1 MNLKDLWIGDQLR
14 IKSSDKQ
21 GKFEGITPDGKA
33 KVRINQKLKFIDA
46 YDVEFVAEKEVVIDP
61 LKDFD
66 LSGIQDKKQP
76 PQKPKTPPKPKIKP
90 QGDWD
95 RAWVQQF
102 QKERQEDWDKENKD
116 RPQEQEIDL
125 QKTAAFKRE
134 LDLHLNA
141 LDDYYDSP
149 LQALDFQKDKC
160 ISFVKEAIRLRVGR
174 VIIVHGIGK
183 GQLRRHIKQILK
195 NFKEV
200 DKTVLTHD
208 GGATE
213 VWFSF
218 D

>member
-1 MNLKDLWIGDQLR
+1 MNLKDLWIGDNVR
-14 IKSSDKQ
+14 IKSSDKY

-33 KVRINQKLKFIDA
+33 KVSVNYKLQLIEADN
-46 YDVEFVAEKEVVIDP
+46 VEFVEEKEVVIDP

-66 LSGIQDKKQP
+66 LSGGIQDKKQ
-76 PQKPKTPPKPKIKP
+76 TSKPKIKP
-90 QGDWD
+90 DADWD
-95 RAWVQQF
+95 RTWVQQF
-102 QKERQEDWDKENKD
+102 QKERQEDWEKESKENKGK
-116 RPQEQEIDL
+116 PQTQEIDL

-134 LDLHLNA
+134 LDLHLTA

-174 VIIVHGIGK
+174 VILVHGIGK

-213 VWFSF
+213 VWFSY